1 MRQRTIIISGGGTG
15 GHLYPALA
23 VGAKL
28 TERRPDIRLVYVGS
42 RRSVEKK
49 IMSGRGIRFVA
60 LPVEGLKGRGLAT
73 LKALALLPWALVLS
87 LGLMLRTRP
96 SLVIGVGGYSSGPV
110 VLAAWMTR
118 VPSLILEQNAR
129 PGFTNRLLR
138 PFARRAVVAFPS
150 TLEAFRGKGVV
161 LGNPVRDEFSKV
173 GPKPASE
180 TFTLLVM
187 GGSQGSHILNS
198 TMVETLPLL
207 AGDKDRL
214 EVYHQTGTKD
224 YEPVQE
230 AYAREGFSR
239 AVVAPFFERMAE
251 VLSQA
256 DLCLCRAGAT
266 TIAELIAARRGA
278 ILVPFAR
285 AAENHQL
292 LNARELERVGGAE
305 VITEGELRPG
315 VLAARLR
322 SYLADR
328 GLAARLAERLEPL
341 RTEGAA
347 ERIADLGLG
356 LMKGGERG

>member
-28 TERRPDIRLVYVGS
+28 TERRPDVRLIYVGS
-42 RRSVEKK
+42 RRSVEKN

-60 LPVEGLKGRGLAT
+60 LPVEGLKGRGLGM
-73 LKALALLPWALVLS
+73 LKSLALLPWALVLS
-87 LGLMLRTRP
+87 LGLMIRTRP
-96 SLVIGVGGYSSGPV
+96 ALVIGVGGYSSGPV

-138 PFARRAVVAFPS
+138 PFARKAVVAFPGA
-150 TLEAFRGKGVV
+150 LEAFRGKGIA
-161 LGNPVRDEFSKV
+161 LGNPVRDEFYKV

-187 GGSQGSHILNS
+187 GGSQGSHILNA

-207 AGDKDRL
+207 AADKGAL
-214 EVYHQTGTKD
+214 EIYHQTGPADYDRVKD
-224 YEPVQE
+224 
-230 AYAREGFSR
+230 AYGREGYGR
-239 AVVAPFFERMAE
+239 AVVAPFFEKMAE

-285 AAENHQL
+285 AAENHQF
-292 LNARELERVGGAE
+292 LNARELEKLGAAE
-305 VITEGELRPG
+305 VITESELTPEG
-315 VLAARLR
+315 LAARLR
-322 SYLADR
+322 SFLADR
-328 GLAARLAERLEPL
+328 FRAGRLAARLEPL

-347 ERIADLGLG
+347 DRIVDLGLG
-356 LMKGGERG
+356 MMAGGERG